1 MGMTTYLIAQTLDQL
16 NRKLDL
22 KGKLTVW
29 MGDYK
34 LIIGY
39 DCIEQEV
46 CIQEVYKGIFL
57 SNDLVVSP
65 IPKRVKIKTFKRLMR
80 PLLELRGKEIAK
92 EIIRLKK
99 EEEEERRQLKLEEET
114 ENRIDTE
121 KYLNDTFGEY

>member
-1 MGMTTYLIAQTLDQL
+1 MTTYLIAQTLDQL

>member
-39 DCIEQEV
+39 DCIEQEI
-46 CIQEVYKGIFL
+46 CIQGVYKGIFL
-57 SNDLVVSP
+57 SNDLTASP

-92 EIIRLKK
+92 EVIRLKK

-114 ENRIDTE
+114 ENRINTE
-121 KYLNDTFGEY
+121 KYLNETFGEY

>member
-1 MGMTTYLIAQTLDQL
+1 MTTYLIAQTLDQL

-39 DCIEQEV
+39 DCIEQEI
-46 CIQEVYKGIFL
+46 CIQGVYKGIFL
-57 SNDLVVSP
+57 SNDLTASP

-92 EIIRLKK
+92 EVIRLKK

-114 ENRIDTE
+114 ENRINTE
-121 KYLNDTFGEY
+121 SYLNDTFGLY

>member
-34 LIIGY
+34 FIIGY

-57 SNDLVVSP
+57 SNDLVASP
-65 IPKRVKIKTFKRLMR
+65 IPKRVRIKTFKRLMK

-121 KYLNDTFGEY
+121 EYLNDTFGLY